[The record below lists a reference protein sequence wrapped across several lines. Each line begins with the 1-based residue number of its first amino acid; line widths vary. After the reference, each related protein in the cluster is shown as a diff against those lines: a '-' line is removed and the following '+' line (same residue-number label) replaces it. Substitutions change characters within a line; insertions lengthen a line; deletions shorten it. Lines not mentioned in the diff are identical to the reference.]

1 MSDKST
7 NATRSRL
14 GSALRK
20 GLATERGEV
29 DARLDANSKASEA
42 NVTSTGEPASE
53 AQHYGG
59 RGNTSSVK
67 LRQQIRLVECVSNP
81 FNPREFYSPE
91 AIDALA
97 VKLKRDGQ
105 YEAIKV
111 TRNHRFPGKYVIIDG
126 EYRSRAK
133 KSLGEEFID
142 GEIFPELSDAD
153 LYLVA
158 NRINKDRT
166 AQTVFDDAIAWTR
179 LLENK
184 VFEDQDAL
192 AASLDVSKA
201 QVSKTLSLTELPNHL
216 LRRMAENEERV
227 GLATAYN
234 IKLICGRKG
243 EQIAEQILERVFAG
257 ELTVKRLQEMNR
269 KAEEGEP
276 QRRTKAHYRTRVQF
290 AGGEGIELG
299 ELKGFQDGRTELK
312 LKNLTE
318 QQQHLLAPRL
328 EALVREVLA
337 EHASE
342 ANGSV

>member
-1 MSDKST
+1 MSDKSS
-7 NATRSRL
+7 NPNRSRL

-29 DARLDANSKASEA
+29 DARLNANSKVSEEGTSSSASANEA
-42 NVTSTGEPASE
+42 L
-53 AQHYGG
+53 HYGG

-67 LRQQIRLVECVSNP
+67 LRQQIRLADCVSNP
-81 FNPREFYSPE
+81 FNPREFYNPE

-111 TRNHRFPGKYVIIDG
+111 TKNHRFPGKYVIIDG

-133 KSLGEEFID
+133 KSLGDEFID

-184 VFEDQDAL
+184 VFPDQDAL
-192 AASLDVSKA
+192 AATLDLSKA
-201 QVSKTLSLTELPNHL
+201 QVSKTLSLTELPSHL
-216 LRRMAENEERV
+216 LRSMAENEEGV

-234 IKLICGRKG
+234 IKLIYKRKG
-243 EQIAEQILERVFAG
+243 EELAEQILERVLAG
-257 ELTVKRLQEMNR
+257 ELTVKQLQEMNR
-269 KAEEGEP
+269 RAEGGEP
-276 QRRTKAHYRTRVQF
+276 LRRTKAHF
-290 AGGEGIELG
+290 
-299 ELKGFQDGRTELK
+299 TERAFSSRGK
-312 LKNLTE
+312 
-318 QQQHLLAPRL
+318 
-328 EALVREVLA
+328 RESNW
-337 EHASE
+337 AS
-342 ANGSV
+342 